1 MTKNVATQKFGN
13 VFHFIDDLT
22 AIKDGGEFTKVLH
35 ERSYPAEIQLK
46 NENRSTF
53 KTAFLDPHIKILNEK
68 FTLGLRF
75 L

>member
-1 MTKNVATQKFGN
+1 MRKNVATQKFGN

-22 AIKDGGEFTKVLH
+22 AIKDGGEFRKVLH
-35 ERSYPAEIQLK
+35 EIHPAEIQLK

-68 FTLGLRF
+68 FTLGVRF